1 MNKCLSMKSDV
12 VKEGRIACMF
22 GYCLQAAKPS
32 TKKVISPSQARR
44 NAERLINWHEQIIFF
59 LHCLTIGIEFFVP
72 VCYVYNDMA
81 VPLVPGF
88 ILIMVASIV
97 ALKLVSYAHCNSD
110 LRYGTHSGFRVSLI
124 PFLLAFMS
132 AVCSCHCVIN

>member
-1 MNKCLSMKSDV
+1 MC
-12 VKEGRIACMF
+12 GF
-22 GYCLQAAKPS
+22 FLQVAKPS

-44 NAERLINWHEQIIFF
+44 NAERLINWHERIITF

-72 VCYVYNDMA
+72 VCYVYNDTA

-110 LRYGTHSGFRVSLI
+110 LRYVTCLCFVVHHISCLS
-124 PFLLAFMS
+124 AYMS
-132 AVCSCHCVIN
+132 ALWAHEQQN